1 MDKEYHMEKVE
12 KLISKVN
19 QLDYKFSNRAISEE
33 MDKTLEEIINLLE
46 TYSYN
51 IEDDD
56 QD

>member
-1 MDKEYHMEKVE
+1 MEKVE